1 MNKLAAI
8 LLLTSTVAVSQPLK
22 QGKWLDTT
30 ADTEAAKVF
39 YIGEGKLLLTE
50 DYEVMETHEICA
62 SLTGFF
68 MEKSNLGRYNIS
80 FKGMRTSAQFTFTTQ
95 FDAEKWAEKWCTP
108 QSLRSIKGG
117 QGNMGRS
124 Y

>member
-1 MNKLAAI
+1 MDMFDRFALFCFFG
-8 LLLTSTVAVSQPLK
+8 AVVDKP
-22 QGKWLDTT
+22 D
-30 ADTEAAKVF
+30 
-39 YIGEGKLLLTE
+39 
-50 DYEVMETHEICA
+50 HP
-62 SLTGFF
+62 
-68 MEKSNLGRYNIS
+68 
-80 FKGMRTSAQFTFTTQ
+80 